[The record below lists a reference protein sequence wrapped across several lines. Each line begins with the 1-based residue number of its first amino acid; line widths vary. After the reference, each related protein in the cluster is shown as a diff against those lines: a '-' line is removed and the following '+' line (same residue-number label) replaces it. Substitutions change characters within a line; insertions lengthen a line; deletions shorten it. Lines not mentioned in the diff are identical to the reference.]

1 MNRLEEI
8 LDALIARH
16 QSIAIDGGYLTD
28 IGTDVRSGYMAHHI
42 EDFEGEQLVAIGLGD
57 ELPQPLTGSRYT
69 CDQSFLIQ
77 VATKARPEPERVLI
91 RARFDI
97 RKALITESDL
107 HPAIEEIALAE
118 SGFALQELGPY
129 TFFAQEIRVRFNDD
143 YS

>member
-8 LDALIARH
+8 LDALIARL
-16 QSIAIDGGYLTD
+16 QSITANNNYLTD
-28 IGTDVRSGYMAHHI
+28 IGADVRSGYMAHHI
-42 EDFEGEQLVAIGLGD
+42 EDFEGERLVAIGLGD
-57 ELPQPLTGSRYT
+57 ELPQSLAGTRYT
-69 CDQSFLIQ
+69 CDQSFVIQ
-77 VATKARPEPERVLI
+77 VATKVRPEPERELI

-118 SGFALQELGPY
+118 SGFTLDEMGPY

-143 YS
+143 YR